1 MISVTKIFRF
11 ETAHAIFGYEGP
23 CKHIHGHSYVLHV
36 TVASP
41 SAGKED
47 FIRKPGFVVDFKI
60 LKKIVQ
66 EAVVLKLDHRLILSK
81 EYLESKPA
89 LKNEANLEVWEIE
102 PSSREHFNF
111 QQNGNKPGF
120 TFRHSVSQITTL
132 RNCRFLCRMATVI
145 EKVFKINLQ

>member
-23 CKHIHGHSYVLHV
+23 CKYIHGHSYVLHV

-41 SAGKED
+41 TAGKED
-47 FIRKPGFVVDFKI
+47 FIQKPGFVVDFKI

-66 EAVVLKLDHRLILSK
+66 EAIVRKLDHRLILSK

-89 LKNEANLEVWEIE
+89 LKNEENLEVWEME
-102 PSSREHFNF
+102 PSAENILIFSKTEI
-111 QQNGNKPGF
+111 
-120 TFRHSVSQITTL
+120 SQVLPADIQLVRL
-132 RNCRFLCRMATVI
+132 RLYETSDSFAEWKL
-145 EKVFKINLQ
+145 